1 MLMPRNPPHQC
12 AGPYSRRRF
21 LQAGSLALGG
31 VSLTDVLAG
40 QAASGNTG
48 KDTSVILLFLSGGP
62 SQLETYDLK
71 PDIPSS
77 YRGIYAP
84 IATNVPGI
92 TICDQ
97 FPLQAKLADKFSLV
111 RSLHHNMDSHSD
123 GSITVLTGRSP
134 LKPDPTSRSKSKHPD
149 FGSVASKVRGMSRH
163 AIPPYEAVPHQLR
176 MTRPGY
182 LGLHHRAFHVG
193 DPSAKNY
200 SPPQWAN
207 VSRQSG
213 DTLRNRRP
221 LLEQLDRFHD
231 GEGQRDSL
239 QGTDD
244 FRDLAYRLLT
254 SSKTG
259 RAFDISREDDKL
271 RDRYG
276 RNQWGQGCLMARRL
290 AEAGTSVVT
299 LYLDRL
305 KHLPYIVSNWDDHPG
320 ADGRPGHYA
329 QYLSVRMPYLD
340 QCLSA
345 LIEDV
350 FDRGLDKRIMVVAV
364 GEFGRTPRIS
374 AYDGKT
380 GRDHWPQAYSALI
393 SGGGLKMGQVVGA
406 TNSKAEYPTERPF
419 TPQHLLATIYHH
431 LGIDPE
437 MTHRDFA
444 GRPIA
449 ILDNGQP
456 IQELI

>member
-1 MLMPRNPPHQC
+1 
-12 AGPYSRRRF
+12 
-21 LQAGSLALGG
+21 
-31 VSLTDVLAG
+31 
-40 QAASGNTG
+40 
-48 KDTSVILLFLSGGP
+48 
-62 SQLETYDLK
+62 
-71 PDIPSS
+71 
-77 YRGIYAP
+77 
-84 IATNVPGI
+84 
-92 TICDQ
+92 
-97 FPLQAKLADKFSLV
+97 
-111 RSLHHNMDSHSD
+111 
-123 GSITVLTGRSP
+123 
-134 LKPDPTSRSKSKHPD
+134 
-149 FGSVASKVRGMSRH
+149 
-163 AIPPYEAVPHQLR
+163 
-176 MTRPGY
+176 
-182 LGLHHRAFHVG
+182 
-193 DPSAKNY
+193 
-200 SPPQWAN
+200 
-207 VSRQSG
+207 
-213 DTLRNRRP
+213 
-221 LLEQLDRFHD
+221 LEQLDRFHD

-239 QGTDD
+239 QGTDE

-431 LGIDPE
+431 LGIDTE

-444 GRPIA
+444 GRPIT

-456 IQELI
+456 IRELL

>member
-1 MLMPRNPPHQC
+1 MSRNRTHPC
-12 AGPYSRRRF
+12 AGPFSRRRF

-40 QAASGNTG
+40 QAESGNTG

-77 YRGIYAP
+77 YRGIYGP

-92 TICDQ
+92 TICDR
-97 FPLQAKLADKFSLV
+97 FPLQARLADKFSLV

-134 LKPDPTSRSKSKHPD
+134 QKPDPTSRSKSKHPD

-163 AIPPYEAVPHQLR
+163 AIPPYVAVPHQLR

-182 LGLHHRAFHVG
+182 LGLHHRAFDVG

-364 GEFGRTPRIS
+364 GEFGRTHRIS

-380 GRDHWPQAYSALI
+380 GREPWPQAYSALI

-456 IQELI
+456 IQDLI